1 MIKLDITILTL
12 HEDLQL
18 KLLGFTQRLASHL
31 LATLW
36 LLMIVAN
43 FGLMYACMHIITSTE
58 KTFLKIK
65 RLLHC
70 VVYIFGA
77 QLSGT
82 ELRWVYRLVI
92 LEDRFQPLWLR
103 NLMGSQYQII
113 YDKLS
118 RNPPEIDGFK

>member
-1 MIKLDITILTL
+1 MIKLDITISTL

-58 KTFLKIK
+58 KNFPEDKKIAS
-65 RLLHC
+65 LCSVHIWGS
-70 VVYIFGA
+70 VVGDRA
-77 QLSGT
+77 TLSIQVSNFRG
-82 ELRWVYRLVI
+82 
-92 LEDRFQPLWLR
+92 
-103 NLMGSQYQII
+103 
-113 YDKLS
+113 
-118 RNPPEIDGFK
+118 